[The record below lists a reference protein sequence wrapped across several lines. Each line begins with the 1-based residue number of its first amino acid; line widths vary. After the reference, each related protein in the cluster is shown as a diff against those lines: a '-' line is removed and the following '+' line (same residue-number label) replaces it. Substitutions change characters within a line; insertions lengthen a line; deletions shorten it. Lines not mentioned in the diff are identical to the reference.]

1 MSFLSQELTEEVSWD
16 NGEIGEKWKE
26 ETDM

>member
-1 MSFLSQELTEEVSWD
+1 MSFLSQEFTEEVSWD
-16 NGEIGEKWKE
+16 KDEIGEKRKE